1 MIKLTNIF
9 KTQKVVTEVVTEKL
23 IPVSRIYRNLKKGMK
38 RTITFRGKLI
48 IQRYNGIVWYN
59 V

>member
-1 MIKLTNIF
+1 MIKIHNIF
-9 KTQKVVTEVVTEKL
+9 KAQKFVTEKL